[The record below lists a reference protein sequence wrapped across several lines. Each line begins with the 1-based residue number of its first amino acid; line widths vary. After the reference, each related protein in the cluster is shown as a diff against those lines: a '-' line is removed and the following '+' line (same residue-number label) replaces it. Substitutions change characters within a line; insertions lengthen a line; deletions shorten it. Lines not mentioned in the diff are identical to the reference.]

1 MRFLFHIAWRYLFAK
16 KSHNVINIIS
26 TISAIG
32 IALGC
37 MVLVVILS
45 VYNGFDNL
53 IKSLYNSY
61 SPNYIIEAA
70 KGKSFTADE
79 ALIGKIREQE
89 STLAIAP
96 LVQDNIFCTYNG
108 SQSVATLCGVDS
120 LFLQRSRLADYIV
133 DGSFSTGLGEING
146 AIVSSKL
153 AITLG
158 IRCRFTT
165 PLMLYYPKMRRDA
178 TAASTAASSTTATTT
193 ATPASTTAAAA
204 AAYGAAAG
212 NMQELLSILKAHP
225 SGTIQLEKS
234 FDNGLVYI
242 GIGRARQ
249 LLQFKE
255 NEVSALYLYG
265 PAGREEEAP
274 SNSLTK
280 RLREAL
286 GKEFVVKDRYMQNST
301 MYKMM
306 RSEKIAV
313 YLILL
318 FVIIIVSFNIFGSI
332 SLLIIDKRGD
342 IEILRSMGARE
353 PLIKRVFMLQ
363 GFLISALGTLI
374 GTALGVGLSLLQYH
388 FEIIKLPGN
397 FIIDHYPVEIVPQD
411 LLYIVAG
418 VLAAG
423 YLISRLPLRKEL

>member
-89 STLAIAP
+89 NTLAIAP

-133 DGSFSTGLGEING
+133 DGSFNTGLGEING

-165 PLMLYYPKMRRDA
+165 PLMLYYPKMRR
-178 TAASTAASSTTATTT
+178 STAAS
-193 ATPASTTAAAA
+193 
-204 AAYGAAAG
+204 

-242 GIGRARQ
+242 GIERARQ

-353 PLIKRVFMLQ
+353 SLIKRVFMLQ

-388 FEIIKLPGN
+388 FQIIKLPGN

>member
-1 MRFLFHIAWRYLFAK
+1 M
-16 KSHNVINIIS
+16 INIIS

-165 PLMLYYPKMRRDA
+165 PLMLYYPKMRRNP
-178 TAASTAASSTTATTT
+178 AAS
-193 ATPASTTAAAA
+193 
-204 AAYGAAAG
+204 

-286 GKEFVVKDRYMQNST
+286 GEEFVVKDRYMQNST

-353 PLIKRVFMLQ
+353 SLIKRVFMLQ

-374 GTALGVGLSLLQYH
+374 GTALGVGLSLLQYY
-388 FEIIKLPGN
+388 FQIIKLPGN

>member
-1 MRFLFHIAWRYLFAK
+1 M
-16 KSHNVINIIS
+16 INIIS

-178 TAASTAASSTTATTT
+178 TAASTAASSTTAT
-193 ATPASTTAAAA
+193 PASITAAASTA
-204 AAYGAAAG
+204 AS
-212 NMQELLSILKAHP
+212 NMQDLLSILKAHP

>member
-165 PLMLYYPKMRRDA
+165 PLMLYYPKMRS
-178 TAASTAASSTTATTT
+178 STAA
-193 ATPASTTAAAA
+193 
-204 AAYGAAAG
+204 G
-212 NMQELLSILKAHP
+212 NIQELLSILKAHP

-242 GIGRARQ
+242 GIERARQ

-353 PLIKRVFMLQ
+353 SLIKRVFMLQ

>member
-165 PLMLYYPKMRRDA
+165 PLMLYYPKMRSSTA
-178 TAASTAASSTTATTT
+178 ASKAATTAAST
-193 ATPASTTAAAA
+193 AA

-242 GIGRARQ
+242 GIERARQ

>member
-1 MRFLFHIAWRYLFAK
+1 M
-16 KSHNVINIIS
+16 INIIS

-89 STLAIAP
+89 RTLAIAP

-165 PLMLYYPKMRRDA
+165 PLMLYYPKMRR
-178 TAASTAASSTTATTT
+178 ST
-193 ATPASTTAAAA
+193 
-204 AAYGAAAG
+204 AAG

-242 GIGRARQ
+242 GIERARQ

-286 GKEFVVKDRYMQNST
+286 GEEFVVKDRYMQNST

>member
-165 PLMLYYPKMRRDA
+165 PLMLYYPKMRR
-178 TAASTAASSTTATTT
+178 ST
-193 ATPASTTAAAA
+193 
-204 AAYGAAAG
+204 AAG
-212 NMQELLSILKAHP
+212 NMQDLLSILKAHP

-242 GIGRARQ
+242 GIERARQ

>member
-165 PLMLYYPKMRRDA
+165 PLMLYYPKMRRS
-178 TAASTAASSTTATTT
+178 TAASTKASTAASTTT
-193 ATPASTTAAAA
+193 ATPAATPTSTA
-204 AAYGAAAG
+204 AAYGVAAG

>member
-165 PLMLYYPKMRRDA
+165 PLMLYYPKMRSS
-178 TAASTAASSTTATTT
+178 TAASTAASSPA
-193 ATPASTTAAAA
+193 ATPASITA
-204 AAYGAAAG
+204 AAYGAAAD

-242 GIGRARQ
+242 GIERARQ

>member
-1 MRFLFHIAWRYLFAK
+1 M
-16 KSHNVINIIS
+16 INIIS

-133 DGSFSTGLGEING
+133 DGSFNTGLGEING

-153 AITLG
+153 AIMLG

-165 PLMLYYPKMRRDA
+165 PLMLYYPKMRR
-178 TAASTAASSTTATTT
+178 STAAS
-193 ATPASTTAAAA
+193 
-204 AAYGAAAG
+204 

>member
-153 AITLG
+153 AIMLG

-178 TAASTAASSTTATTT
+178 TAASTAASST
-193 ATPASTTAAAA
+193 ASKAATTAASTAA
-204 AAYGAAAG
+204 ADYGAAAG

-280 RLREAL
+280 KLREAL

>member
-178 TAASTAASSTTATTT
+178 TAASTKASTI
-193 ATPASTTAAAA
+193 ASTTPATAASITA
-204 AAYGAAAG
+204 AAYGAAAD

-242 GIGRARQ
+242 GIERARQ

-306 RSEKIAV
+306 RSEKSAV

>member
-165 PLMLYYPKMRRDA
+165 PLMLYYPKMRR
-178 TAASTAASSTTATTT
+178 STA
-193 ATPASTTAAAA
+193 
-204 AAYGAAAG
+204 AAAG

-242 GIGRARQ
+242 GIERARQ

>member
-1 MRFLFHIAWRYLFAK
+1 MRLLFHIAWRYLFAK

-37 MVLVVILS
+37 KVLVVILS

-120 LFLQRSRLADYIV
+120 LFLQRSRLADYVV

-165 PLMLYYPKMRRDA
+165 PLMLYYPKMRRS
-178 TAASTAASSTTATTT
+178 TAASTA
-193 ATPASTTAAAA
+193 
-204 AAYGAAAG
+204 AAAG

-242 GIGRARQ
+242 GIERARQ

-353 PLIKRVFMLQ
+353 SLIKRVFMLQ

-388 FEIIKLPGN
+388 FQIIKLPGN

>member
-153 AITLG
+153 AIMLG

-165 PLMLYYPKMRRDA
+165 PLMLYYPKMRRN
-178 TAASTAASSTTATTT
+178 TAASTPASTTT
-193 ATPASTTAAAA
+193 ATPASITAAAST
-204 AAYGAAAG
+204 AAAG

>member
-1 MRFLFHIAWRYLFAK
+1 M
-16 KSHNVINIIS
+16 INIIS

-178 TAASTAASSTTATTT
+178 TAASTKASTAASKA
-193 ATPASTTAAAA
+193 ATTAASTAA
-204 AAYGAAAG
+204 AAYGTAAG

-242 GIGRARQ
+242 GIERARQ

>member
-1 MRFLFHIAWRYLFAK
+1 M
-16 KSHNVINIIS
+16 INIIS

-165 PLMLYYPKMRRDA
+165 PLMLYYPKMRRNP
-178 TAASTAASSTTATTT
+178 AAS
-193 ATPASTTAAAA
+193 
-204 AAYGAAAG
+204 
-212 NMQELLSILKAHP
+212 NIQELLSILKAHP

-242 GIGRARQ
+242 GIERARQ

-286 GKEFVVKDRYMQNST
+286 GEEFVVKDRYMQNST

-388 FEIIKLPGN
+388 FQIIQLPGN

>member
-1 MRFLFHIAWRYLFAK
+1 M
-16 KSHNVINIIS
+16 INIIS

-165 PLMLYYPKMRRDA
+165 PLMLYYPKMRRNP
-178 TAASTAASSTTATTT
+178 AAS
-193 ATPASTTAAAA
+193 
-204 AAYGAAAG
+204 

-242 GIGRARQ
+242 GIERARQ

-265 PAGREEEAP
+265 PAGREEKAP

>member
-165 PLMLYYPKMRRDA
+165 PLMLYYPKMRRNPA
-178 TAASTAASSTTATTT
+178 ASTKASTAAST
-193 ATPASTTAAAA
+193 AA

>member
-1 MRFLFHIAWRYLFAK
+1 M
-16 KSHNVINIIS
+16 INIIS

-165 PLMLYYPKMRRDA
+165 PLMLYYPKMRHS
-178 TAASTAASSTTATTT
+178 TTASTAANTTAGTT
-193 ATPASTTAAAA
+193 ASKAATTAAS
-204 AAYGAAAG
+204 

-242 GIGRARQ
+242 GIERARQ

>member
-165 PLMLYYPKMRRDA
+165 PLMLYYPKMRR
-178 TAASTAASSTTATTT
+178 STAAS
-193 ATPASTTAAAA
+193 
-204 AAYGAAAG
+204 

-242 GIGRARQ
+242 GIERARQ

-286 GKEFVVKDRYMQNST
+286 GEEFVVKDRYMQNST

-388 FEIIKLPGN
+388 FQIIKLPGN

>member
-165 PLMLYYPKMRRDA
+165 PLMLYYPKMRS
-178 TAASTAASSTTATTT
+178 STAAS
-193 ATPASTTAAAA
+193 
-204 AAYGAAAG
+204 

-242 GIGRARQ
+242 GIERARQ

>member
-165 PLMLYYPKMRRDA
+165 PLMLYYPKMRRNPA
-178 TAASTAASSTTATTT
+178 
-193 ATPASTTAAAA
+193 ASTTAATAA
-204 AAYGAAAG
+204 AAYGAVAG

-388 FEIIKLPGN
+388 FQIIKLPGN

>member
-165 PLMLYYPKMRRDA
+165 PLMLYYPKMRS
-178 TAASTAASSTTATTT
+178 STAA
-193 ATPASTTAAAA
+193 
-204 AAYGAAAG
+204 G
-212 NMQELLSILKAHP
+212 NIQELLSILKAHP

-242 GIGRARQ
+242 GIERARQ

-388 FEIIKLPGN
+388 FQIIKLPGN

>member
-1 MRFLFHIAWRYLFAK
+1 M
-16 KSHNVINIIS
+16 INIIS

-133 DGSFSTGLGEING
+133 DGSFNTGLGEING

-165 PLMLYYPKMRRDA
+165 PLMLYYPKMRS
-178 TAASTAASSTTATTT
+178 STAAS
-193 ATPASTTAAAA
+193 
-204 AAYGAAAG
+204 

-388 FEIIKLPGN
+388 FQIIKLPGN

>member
-1 MRFLFHIAWRYLFAK
+1 M
-16 KSHNVINIIS
+16 INIIS

-165 PLMLYYPKMRRDA
+165 PLMLYYPKMRR
-178 TAASTAASSTTATTT
+178 STAAS
-193 ATPASTTAAAA
+193 
-204 AAYGAAAG
+204 

-242 GIGRARQ
+242 GIERARQ

-286 GKEFVVKDRYMQNST
+286 GKEVVVKDRYMQNST

-353 PLIKRVFMLQ
+353 SLIKRVFMLQ

>member
-1 MRFLFHIAWRYLFAK
+1 M
-16 KSHNVINIIS
+16 INIIS

-165 PLMLYYPKMRRDA
+165 PLMLYYPKMRRNPA
-178 TAASTAASSTTATTT
+178 
-193 ATPASTTAAAA
+193 ASTTASTTASTAA
-204 AAYGAAAG
+204 AAYGAAAD

-242 GIGRARQ
+242 GIERARQ

-388 FEIIKLPGN
+388 FQIIKLPGN

>member
-1 MRFLFHIAWRYLFAK
+1 M
-16 KSHNVINIIS
+16 INIIS

-178 TAASTAASSTTATTT
+178 TAASTAASTAA
-193 ATPASTTAAAA
+193 ATPASITAAAST
-204 AAYGAAAG
+204 AAAG

-242 GIGRARQ
+242 GIERARQ

-286 GKEFVVKDRYMQNST
+286 GEEFVVKDRYMQNST

-388 FEIIKLPGN
+388 FQIIKLPGN

>member
-193 ATPASTTAAAA
+193 ATPASTAA

-242 GIGRARQ
+242 GIERARQ

-265 PAGREEEAP
+265 PAGREEEVP

-388 FEIIKLPGN
+388 FQIIKLPGN

>member
-1 MRFLFHIAWRYLFAK
+1 M
-16 KSHNVINIIS
+16 INIIS

-165 PLMLYYPKMRRDA
+165 PLMLYYPKMRRS
-178 TAASTAASSTTATTT
+178 TAASTAASTTT
-193 ATPASTTAAAA
+193 ATPASITAAASTA
-204 AAYGAAAG
+204 AAS

-242 GIGRARQ
+242 GIERARQ

-353 PLIKRVFMLQ
+353 PLIKRIFMLQ

>member
-1 MRFLFHIAWRYLFAK
+1 M
-16 KSHNVINIIS
+16 INIIS

-178 TAASTAASSTTATTT
+178 TAASTAASSTTAT
-193 ATPASTTAAAA
+193 PASITAAASTA
-204 AAYGAAAG
+204 AS

-388 FEIIKLPGN
+388 FQIIKLPGN

>member
-133 DGSFSTGLGEING
+133 DGSFNTGLGEING

-165 PLMLYYPKMRRDA
+165 PLMLYYPKMRRNPA
-178 TAASTAASSTTATTT
+178 ASTTASTTASTAAA
-193 ATPASTTAAAA
+193 TAAAA
-204 AAYGAAAG
+204 YAAAG

-242 GIGRARQ
+242 GIERARQ

-353 PLIKRVFMLQ
+353 SLIKRVFMLQ

-374 GTALGVGLSLLQYH
+374 GTALGVGLSLLQYY
-388 FEIIKLPGN
+388 FQIIKLPGN

>member
-165 PLMLYYPKMRRDA
+165 PLMLYYPKMRRNP
-178 TAASTAASSTTATTT
+178 TAASTKASTAAST
-193 ATPASTTAAAA
+193 AA

-242 GIGRARQ
+242 GIERARQ

-388 FEIIKLPGN
+388 FQIIKLPGN

-423 YLISRLPLRKEL
+423 YLISRLPLRKES

>member
-133 DGSFSTGLGEING
+133 DGSFNTGLGEING

-165 PLMLYYPKMRRDA
+165 PLMLYYPKMRR
-178 TAASTAASSTTATTT
+178 ST
-193 ATPASTTAAAA
+193 
-204 AAYGAAAG
+204 AAG

>member
-1 MRFLFHIAWRYLFAK
+1 M
-16 KSHNVINIIS
+16 INIIS

-165 PLMLYYPKMRRDA
+165 PLMLYYPKMRR
-178 TAASTAASSTTATTT
+178 STAAS
-193 ATPASTTAAAA
+193 
-204 AAYGAAAG
+204 

-242 GIGRARQ
+242 GIERARQ

-265 PAGREEEAP
+265 PTGREEEAP

>member
-1 MRFLFHIAWRYLFAK
+1 M
-16 KSHNVINIIS
+16 INIIS

-178 TAASTAASSTTATTT
+178 TAASTAASSTTAT
-193 ATPASTTAAAA
+193 PASITAAASTA
-204 AAYGAAAG
+204 AS
-212 NMQELLSILKAHP
+212 NMQDLLSILKAHP

-388 FEIIKLPGN
+388 FQIIKLPGN

>member
-1 MRFLFHIAWRYLFAK
+1 M
-16 KSHNVINIIS
+16 INIIS

-178 TAASTAASSTTATTT
+178 TAAS
-193 ATPASTTAAAA
+193 
-204 AAYGAAAG
+204 

-242 GIGRARQ
+242 GIERARQ

>member
-1 MRFLFHIAWRYLFAK
+1 M
-16 KSHNVINIIS
+16 INIIS

-165 PLMLYYPKMRRDA
+165 PLMLYYPKMRRNP
-178 TAASTAASSTTATTT
+178 AAS
-193 ATPASTTAAAA
+193 
-204 AAYGAAAG
+204 

-242 GIGRARQ
+242 GIERARQ

>member
-165 PLMLYYPKMRRDA
+165 PLMLYYPKMRRNPA
-178 TAASTAASSTTATTT
+178 AASTKASTAASTA
-193 ATPASTTAAAA
+193 
-204 AAYGAAAG
+204 AAAG

-242 GIGRARQ
+242 GIERARQ

>member
-165 PLMLYYPKMRRDA
+165 PLMLYYPKMRRN
-178 TAASTAASSTTATTT
+178 
-193 ATPASTTAAAA
+193 P
-204 AAYGAAAG
+204 AAG

-242 GIGRARQ
+242 GIERARQ